1 MKPDRSEEYLFGFRV
16 AEITQEDVSKLN
28 LESSNGVLI
37 QEVKPGSLASDA
49 GLTAGMVIQE
59 INRQPIKSIAEF
71 NQLMEDSSLERGI
84 LLLIV
89 SEGNARYV
97 NLKQQE

>member
-1 MKPDRSEEYLFGFRV
+1 
-16 AEITQEDVSKLN
+16 
-28 LESSNGVLI
+28 
-37 QEVKPGSLASDA
+37 
-49 GLTAGMVIQE
+49 MVIQE

-71 NQLMEDSSLERGI
+71 NQLMEDSSLEKGI